1 MKYFAHIKKQKTE
14 EYLVSFPELEGCFT
28 EGETLETAKK
38 NASEALNGW
47 PASNCDRKLNIPDP
61 KPRKGRNYYPIN
73 VELQVGLPIILRK
86 KRKMKHFSQG
96 QVAKKLGI
104 TQQAYAKLEIPAKT
118 NPSLSTL
125 EKLLKA
131 LDIELYFNFATS
143 AIKRTA
149 TKKRA

>member
-1 MKYFAHIKKQKTE
+1 MKYFAHISKQKTG
-14 EYLVSFPELEGCFT
+14 EYLVSFPELKGCFT
-28 EGETLETAKK
+28 EGETLEAAKK

-47 PASNCDRKLNIPDP
+47 LASNCDRNLNIPDP
-61 KPRKGRNYYPIN
+61 KPRKGKNCYPID
-73 VELQVGLPIILRK
+73 VELQVGLAIILRK
-86 KRKMKHFSQG
+86 KRKMKHFSQN

-131 LDIELYFNFATS
+131 LDIELRFDLATS
-143 AIKRTA
+143 VITE
-149 TKKRA
+149 KK